1 MPQVLRHLVPALVA
15 LAASS
20 VAAGAQG
27 LPQPGPAP
35 AATPAPPPSVCTR
48 LEAQLSAVERGATDP
63 ARAEQV
69 KRAED
74 QIARQQAEL
83 ERVVVQSRRQG
94 CEGIGFFQLFSGRSA
109 ECAPLTNQIQQLR
122 GSIERMQSDLSRLQ
136 SAGGPERDAQRR
148 SILVALAQS
157 NCGEQYR
164 AAAQAAQPRG
174 FLETLFG
181 GNSAFP
187 PADTSQGTT
196 YRTLCVRTCD
206 GFYFP
211 VSFSTTQARFRDDEQ
226 TCQRSCPGTE
236 VALFSHR
243 NPGEDMQHATSLGG
257 TLYTQ
262 LPNAFKFRTT
272 YDKTCSC
279 RRPGES
285 WADALKQFDDRTI
298 ERGDIVVTAER
309 AKALSQPKFDA
320 AGKPIKP
327 DPRAKPDP
335 KTGAAAPTPEAPPAA
350 EEKPEVETPPK
361 SAVRSVGPVF
371 LPAR

>member
-1 MPQVLRHLVPALVA
+1 MPQVFRHLVPALVA

-27 LPQPGPAP
+27 LPQPGAAP

-48 LEAQLSAVERGATDP
+48 LEAQLSAVERGVTDP
-63 ARAEQV
+63 ARAEQI
-69 KRAED
+69 KRLED
-74 QIARQQAEL
+74 QIARQQADL
-83 ERVVVQSRRQG
+83 ERVVAQSRRQG
-94 CEGIGFFQLFSGRSA
+94 CEGIGFFQLFGGQSA
-109 ECAPLTNQIQQLR
+109 QCGPLTNQIQQMR
-122 GSIERMQSDLSRLQ
+122 GGIERMQSDLSRLQ

-187 PADTSQGTT
+187 PTDTSQGTT

-211 VSFSTTQARFRDDEQ
+211 ISFSTSQARFRDDEQ

-262 LPNAFKFRTT
+262 LPNAFKFRTS

-285 WADALKQFDDRTI
+285 WADALKHLDDRTI

-320 AGKPIKP
+320 SGKPIKP

-335 KTGAAAPTPEAPPAA
+335 KAAAAPPP
-350 EEKPEVETPPK
+350 ETPPAVEEK
-361 SAVRSVGPVF
+361 SEPETPKRAVRSVGPVF